1 MSLLL
6 NLAKTANPGNKITK
20 NQSGFCG
27 VEQDVGGLGCGQAVC
42 ALHPGGIDVLGEVVF
57 VGTEV
62 RRAPLAVPAKE

>member
-1 MSLLL
+1 M
-6 NLAKTANPGNKITK
+6 
-20 NQSGFCG
+20 
-27 VEQDVGGLGCGQAVC
+27 GGLGCGQAVC